1 MGPVALSAV
10 MMHTG
15 GMTTHGVPTV
25 GEQKRLKT
33 LGANLRKARRE
44 SREFDALKIER
55 EISSL
60 HAAIGITE

>member
-1 MGPVALSAV
+1 
-10 MMHTG
+10 
-15 GMTTHGVPTV
+15 MTTHGVPTV